1 MTQQPESMGFEQK
14 VEALETLVQ
23 DMERGGMTL
32 ADMLTAYEKGVAL
45 VKELNGQ
52 LAQAQQRLQV
62 LKDGALTEG
71 EEQP

>member
-1 MTQQPESMGFEQK
+1 MTQQPEPMGFEQK

-52 LAQAQQRLQV
+52 VAQAQQRLQV